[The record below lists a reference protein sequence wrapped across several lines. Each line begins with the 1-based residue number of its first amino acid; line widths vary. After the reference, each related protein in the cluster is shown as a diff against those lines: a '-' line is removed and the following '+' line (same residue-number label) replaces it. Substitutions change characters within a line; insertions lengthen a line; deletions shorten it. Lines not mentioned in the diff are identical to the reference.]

1 MLTKKRPVL
10 QSIIAICGVFI
21 AVYGLRLFNEHL
33 LFKFSLFPRMI
44 LMVITQWTLFLVPA
58 ILMRIQN
65 EKFGGLGFS
74 KDKIPK
80 QILSGILLALV
91 MSAILTVLPILL
103 GFRDM
108 VGSASYKHV
117 WQFLFEFI
125 YTILGVALAEE
136 LVFRGYLFHKLLQI
150 KNSRWFAI
158 ILSSVLF
165 GLFHIFSGDIIRV
178 FMTAIIGFIYCIYRE
193 KVKDCTL
200 LSLIIAHGLY
210 DGLIVLWVSCL

>member
-10 QSIIAICGVFI
+10 QSIIAICGVFL
-21 AVYGLRLFNEHL
+21 ALYGLRLFNEHL

-44 LMVITQWTLFLVPA
+44 LMIVTQWTLFLVPA
-58 ILMRIQN
+58 ILMLIQN
-65 EKFGGLGFS
+65 EKFSDLGFS
-74 KDKIPK
+74 KNNLAK

-103 GFRDM
+103 GLKDM
-108 VGSASYKHV
+108 ISDASYKHV

-125 YTILGVALAEE
+125 YTILGVAFAEE
-136 LVFRGYLFHKLLQI
+136 LVFRGYLFHKLLEI

-165 GLFHIFSGDIIRV
+165 GLFHIFSGNIIQV
-178 FMTAIIGFIYCIYRE
+178 FMTAGIGLIYCIYRE